1 MGKREGILSIMG
13 INIEDQNSEHYF
25 INPRNVVYVKQRDNF
40 WKILLV
46 GGEVIITKNTEGVD
60 AIIRALKQ

>member
-1 MGKREGILSIMG
+1 LGERKRIFDIMG
-13 INIEDQNSEHYF
+13 INIEDQNSEHYY

-46 GGEVIITKNTEGVD
+46 GGEVIITKNSEGAQ
-60 AIIRALKQ
+60 AIIRAIK

>member
-1 MGKREGILSIMG
+1 MGTGKRIFNIMG
-13 INIEDQNSEHYF
+13 INIEDQNSEHYY

-46 GGEVIITKNTEGVD
+46 GGEVIITKNSEGAQ
-60 AIIRALKQ
+60 AIIKAIQ